1 MIIGLADEAETMV
14 THSINSTM
22 VSVMRI
28 EPVTKKDVVF
38 TKRMGIKLR
47 WWKTFTERIDDYLG
61 KADSIHDGNDIEV
74 RDHLGGGL
82 HVTMSKEYPF
92 LQFREF
98 YYDETDT
105 MQPGRRGIRITFDEL
120 AELKS
125 HVLDFNQNIPELDM
139 IKLCERDHDTTEC
152 KICKLRK

>member
-1 MIIGLADEAETMV
+1 MIIGLADEAETMIAYS
-14 THSINSTM
+14 TNSTM

-28 EPVTKKDVVF
+28 EPVSKKDVIF

-47 WWKTFTERIDDYLG
+47 WWKTFSERIEEYLE
-61 KADSIHDGNDIEV
+61 KADAINDGNDISIK
-74 RDHLGGGL
+74 DHLGGGL

-98 YYDETDT
+98 YYDEMDI
-105 MQPGRRGIRITFDEL
+105 MQAGRRGIRITFDEL

-125 HVLDFNQNIPELDM
+125 HVVEFNRNIPELEM
-139 IKLCERDHDTTEC
+139 IKLCDPDHDISEC